1 MIRLRQLQEKDAEGM
16 LEWMQD
22 SEIRKSFRF
31 CTDNKTK
38 ADVLEFIR
46 NAEVAPIEG
55 KSIHYAVSDDNDEY
69 LGTISLKDVNL
80 TARNGEY
87 AISLRRKAQGKGIGI
102 EATNELLRRA
112 FCEFGFQKVYLN
124 VLADNHRAIRLY
136 EKCGFVYEGEFK
148 GLKWYSMLREEYFI
162 RQNTERER
170 PAT

>member
-87 AISLRRKAQGKGIGI
+87 AISLRRKAQGKGIGR
-102 EATNELLRRA
+102 EATIELLRRA
-112 FCEFGFQKVYLN
+112 C
-124 VLADNHRAIRLY
+124 
-136 EKCGFVYEGEFK
+136 
-148 GLKWYSMLREEYFI
+148 RE
-162 RQNTERER
+162 
-170 PAT
+170 